1 MDNRK
6 SIIDYAD
13 LPTYL
18 GYQLRQAQSA
28 VFRDFASIIAK
39 TGVTPGEFSLLTL
52 LANNPDISQVTLAAA
67 YGLNK
72 STLSLAIKTLADR
85 GLVERSRSSID
96 KRFFSISLTEEG
108 RRKLEEVT
116 RHVGAQ
122 ERKMDSVLAP
132 GERLQLLDM
141 LTRITRVLKSG

>member
-6 SIIDYAD
+6 SVIDYAD

-28 VFRDFASIIAK
+28 VFRDFSRIVAE
-39 TGVTPGEFSLLTL
+39 TGVTPGEFSLLSL
-52 LANNPDISQVTLAAA
+52 LSHNPEISQVTLAAA

-72 STLSLAIKTLADR
+72 STLSLAIKALADR
-85 GLVERSRSSID
+85 GLVERSRNSAD
-96 KRFFSISLTEEG
+96 KRFFSIRLTELG

-116 RHVGAQ
+116 KHVEDQ

-132 GERLQLLDM
+132 GERMQLLDM
-141 LTRITRVLKSG
+141 LTRITRVLKNG